1 MNAPHSGIPESA
13 SDPTTPEGRA
23 KLRALLAE
31 ATPGPFKADTADGV
45 WANVLSL
52 HRIGKDGWMERIAS
66 RIDANNARLIAAA
79 VNALPQLLDA
89 LDKAEAAIERV
100 RAVIADL
107 DQPTFVSTPDA
118 LEELPLLTVVRDRDG
133 EVYERSEWESLTY
146 DHSPCLVWVSPGDP
160 SDQWMYPKL
169 PAQIL
174 YTPKET
180 LAKRTY
186 PAHRTRIAKDFDFN
200 GNSVGDI
207 RRALDGE
214 H

>member
-1 MNAPHSGIPESA
+1 MTIN
-13 SDPTTPEGRA
+13 PTTTEGRNQ
-23 KLRALLAE
+23 LRELLTH
-31 ATPGPFKADTADGV
+31 ATPGTWTVGSDDGV
-45 WANVLSL
+45 WARVLSV
-52 HRIGKDGWMERIAS
+52 HRVEKDGWVE
-66 RIDANNARLIAAA
+66 RLIPRVSVGNAELIVAA

-89 LDKAEAAIERV
+89 LDAKDRQIDVLCDALEISKQNTAEKSAAIERV

-107 DQPTFVSTPDA
+107 DQPTFVSTLDA

-180 LAKRTY
+180 R
-186 PAHRTRIAKDFDFN
+186 
-200 GNSVGDI
+200 G
-207 RRALDGE
+207 
-214 H
+214 